1 MNKFKSL
8 YQGGLF
14 IVSFFI
20 FVIVTVV
27 VTLSPIL
34 GDILSKKNQSEKFTT
49 FKSESKEETKVVE
62 PVVKIQVDT
71 IYIEKKVQVPC
82 NRNHC
87 ETPAVND
94 SIVP

>member
-14 IVSFFI
+14 IFSFFI
-20 FVIVTVV
+20 FLIVTVV
-27 VTLSPIL
+27 ITLSPIL
-34 GDILSKKNQSEKFTT
+34 GDLFSKKNQSEKFTT

-62 PVVKIQVDT
+62 PIVKIQVDT

-87 ETPAVND
+87 ETTAVND